1 MLTIPAVFL
10 AAHAAG
16 DEALKGTFYD
26 LTKTVKG
33 EEGLVVKSS
42 CWVSPE
48 YCTETKKWVMGDY
61 SGLKRFASS
70 PAKDFT
76 HLHFPCVSC
85 VGGAEIFGV
94 SSDMS
99 QNSWAVVYRGRVK
112 APTSGRFRFVC
123 AADDLMSIRFDNNLV
138 LEAGYCIPTMYED
151 EMGNKRNGEGLV
163 NFVDIC
169 RQLRDRMQ
177 GDNGAGK
184 LHEGY
189 SVLRPKETS
198 RYNSDFGGLIVGKEF
213 NVQAGRSYPI
223 EILFVNVAGNT
234 QASLLL
240 RNEAEPDSL
249 QLFRVSGDMPDRAKM
264 VDNLRKKGV
273 LKTDELPN
281 ISSASLVWKPAAA
294 EPPADYDADSE
305 DAAAV
310 KACRRLLDALKTDK
324 ADNVRKVAAETKMAA
339 ARWEGRPMLCYAQSG
354 AAVNA
359 LLGNGA
365 NPDAVTRDGTPV
377 LVAAVAAK
385 RVGAV
390 RALLA
395 AGANTNVCDS
405 WSSTPLITAAL
416 SGNEEMVK
424 LLLEEGVDP
433 AYAPEGTPN
442 AAAQVQD
449 SDLKN
454 KKQILRL
461 LKQAAAENAEQK
473 EWVDS
478 GLGMVRRAEGKKK
491 DKDKAKDKDKD
502 KDKNKD
508 KKQEAPAEREKP
520 LAKVPDDPE
529 PPTDI
534 SPQDSSISGT
544 FYDLTQDAKGN
555 SNGFRE
561 KEDFYPLMMSLAN
574 KHDRGLL
581 KKYYR
586 SPNKAKT
593 PYFCVPPSAPKV
605 LPMMFACEEKCSGE
619 YCVALYRARVIAP
632 KSGKFRFVGAGDD
645 VMCVRFGGKT
655 VLECGYFIPGAADRN
670 NLKDCMEN
678 GRKDNEAGKRF
689 RAAIASGKDKK
700 HAGYEYIP
708 IKGTDTYNSRMGGM
722 TAGSVFTVKAG
733 EAYTIE
739 VMIANA
745 SRDAGMCL
753 LIQEVTT
760 AAHKARGRYDL
771 FRTAS
776 TLPDANK
783 LRELLRS
790 KGLHRNDDIPQYY
803 EKSLI
808 WRVSSEK

>member
-1 MLTIPAVFL
+1 MRLFWFAGML
-10 AAHAAG
+10 AAFSVAFG
-16 DEALKGTFYD
+16 DEQGLKGTFYN
-26 LTKTVKG
+26 LTETVDGG
-33 EEGLVVKSS
+33 EGWIVKSS
-42 CWVSPE
+42 CWVKPE
-48 YCTETKKWVMGDY
+48 FCTELKSWVTGGSDA
-61 SGLKRFASS
+61 LKRFSS
-70 PAKDFT
+70 APAKDFT
-76 HLHFPCVSC
+76 HLYFPDCSTTA
-85 VGGAEIFGV
+85 GAEVFGV

-99 QNSWAVVYRGRVK
+99 KSSWAVVYRGYVT
-112 APTSGRFRFVC
+112 APESGRFRFVC
-123 AADDLMSIRFDNNLV
+123 AADDVMCVRFDNKLV
-138 LEAGYCIPTMYED
+138 LEGGYCIPSLYE
-151 EMGNKRNGEGLV
+151 EAMASKRNGEGYV
-163 NFVDIC
+163 NFVDVC
-169 RQLRDRMQ
+169 RQVRDRMKQ
-177 GDNGAGK
+177 DMGAGK
-184 LHEGY
+184 EHEGY
-189 SVLRPKETS
+189 SMLQPSEIS
-198 RYNSDFGGLIVGKEF
+198 RYNSGFGGLMVGKEIR
-213 NVQAGRSYPI
+213 VQAGRSYPI
-223 EILFVNVAGNT
+223 EILLVNVGGGT

-240 RNEAEPDSL
+240 RNEAKPDSL
-249 QLFRVSGDMPDRAKM
+249 QLFRMSGDIPDRAKV

-273 LKTDELPN
+273 LQADQLPN
-281 ISSASLVWKPAAA
+281 ISREGGVWKAASGKN
-294 EPPADYDADSE
+294 PVPDLDGDSE
-305 DAAAV
+305 DEAAV
-310 KACRRLLDALKTDK
+310 KTCRRLLDALKADK
-324 ADNVRKVAAETKMAA
+324 GDNVRKVAAETRMAA
-339 ARWEGRPMLCYAQSG
+339 ARWEGRPMLCYAQSA

-365 NPDAVTRDGTPV
+365 DPDAVTRDGTPV

-385 RVGAV
+385 RAGVV

-395 AGANTNVCDS
+395 AGANTNACDS
-405 WSSTPLITAAL
+405 WSSTPLISAAL

-461 LKQAAAENAEQK
+461 LKQASAEDAEQK

-478 GLGMVRRAEGKKK
+478 GLGMVRRAENKKK
-491 DKDKAKDKDKD
+491 NKDKD
-502 KDKNKD
+502 KDKN

-520 LAKVPDDPE
+520 AAKVPDDPE

-605 LPMMFACEEKCSGE
+605 LPMMFACEDKCSGE

-670 NLKDCMEN
+670 NLKDCIEN
-678 GRKDNEAGKRF
+678 GRKDNDAGKRF

-700 HAGYEYIP
+700 HSGYEFIP
-708 IKGTDTYNSRMGGM
+708 IKGMDTYKSRMGGM

-733 EAYTIE
+733 EAYTLE

-760 AAHKARGRYDL
+760 AAHKARGRYDI

-776 TLPDANK
+776 TLPDVKK
-783 LRELLRS
+783 LRDLLRS
-790 KGLHRNDDIPQYY
+790 KGLHRNDDMPQYY

-808 WRVSSEK
+808 WRVAPEK

>member
-1 MLTIPAVFL
+1 MRLFLFAGMLT
-10 AAHAAG
+10 AASLGAEPG
-16 DEALKGTFYD
+16 LKGTFYD
-26 LTKTVKG
+26 LSKTAKG

-48 YCTETKKWVMGDY
+48 YCPEMRKWVTGDY
-61 SGLKRFASS
+61 SGLRSFASA

-76 HLHFPCVSC
+76 HLHFPGLAC

-94 SSDMS
+94 PDDMA
-99 QNSWAVVYRGRVK
+99 QNSWAVVYRGRVT
-112 APTSGRFRFVC
+112 APESGRFRFVC
-123 AADDLMSIRFDNNLV
+123 AADDLMGIRFDNNLV

-169 RQLRDRMQ
+169 RQLRDRMKQ
-177 GDNGAGK
+177 DNGSGQ

-189 SVLRPKETS
+189 TILKPKEIS
-198 RYNSDFGGLIVGKEF
+198 RFNSDVGGLIVGKEF

-240 RNEAEPDSL
+240 RNEAKPDSL
-249 QLFRVSGDMPDRAKM
+249 QLFRVSGDMPDCAKV

-273 LKTDELPN
+273 LKVDQLPN
-281 ISSASLVWKPAAA
+281 ISSESLVWKPAATA
-294 EPPADYDADSE
+294 APADYEADSE
-305 DAAAV
+305 DEAAV
-310 KACRRLLDALKTDK
+310 KTCRRLLDALKADK
-324 ADNVRKVAAETKMAA
+324 GDNVRKVAAETKMAA
-339 ARWEGRPMLCYAQSG
+339 ARWEGRPMLCYAQSA

-365 NPDAVTRDGTPV
+365 DPDAVTRDGTPV

-385 RVGAV
+385 RAGVV

-395 AGANTNVCDS
+395 AGANTNACDS
-405 WSSTPLITAAL
+405 WSSTPLISAAL

-461 LKQAAAENAEQK
+461 LKQASAEDAEQK

-478 GLGMVRRAEGKKK
+478 GLGMVRRAENKKK
-491 DKDKAKDKDKD
+491 NKDKDKD
-502 KDKNKD
+502 KDKN

-520 LAKVPDDPE
+520 AVKVPDDPE

-605 LPMMFACEEKCSGE
+605 LPMMFACEDKCSGE

-670 NLKDCMEN
+670 NLKDCIEN
-678 GRKDNEAGKRF
+678 GRKDNDAGKRF

-700 HAGYEYIP
+700 HAGYEFIP
-708 IKGTDTYNSRMGGM
+708 IKGMDTYKSRMGGM
-722 TAGSVFTVKAG
+722 TAGSVFAVKAG
-733 EAYTIE
+733 EDYTLE

-760 AAHKARGRYDL
+760 AAHKARGRYDI

-776 TLPDANK
+776 TLPDVKK
-783 LRELLRS
+783 LLDLLRS
-790 KGLHRNDDIPQYY
+790 KGLHRNDDMPHYY

-808 WRVSSEK
+808 WRVAPEK